1 MKARFLIALILGL
14 LGVGVPL
21 AAVKSHGMPWGFRDR
36 AAVVLHTAGAVEL
49 FASTGVA
56 GASPSAKQLQA
67 GQGLHPSDE
76 LRVGVL
82 SMATLRFPSADVDL
96 HDGARVTVDE
106 GRVELARG
114 SLAVVVGSGALTL
127 TSEPFSFR
135 ATLTP
140 GRYRALSDGR
150 DLLSVVVLDGRIDVE
165 NGDAARAGDLL
176 LVERGGR
183 VTRGGPLA
191 APTCAVRCRV
201 LGPGN
206 ALAEGELPR
215 HAMGWMNGTFVFADA
230 RSKFSAPLALDGDQ
244 GTAVLFVR
252 DVVGNTCK
260 ADVRCAP

>member
-1 MKARFLIALILGL
+1 MKARFLVALILGL

-36 AAVVLHTAGAVEL
+36 TAVVLHTAGAVEL
-49 FASTGVA
+49 FSSGAE
-56 GASPSAKQLQA
+56 GASPSARQA
-67 GQGLHPSDE
+67 AAGVGLHPKDE

-82 SMATLRFPSADVDL
+82 SMATLRFPTADVDL

-127 TSEPFSFR
+127 SSEPFSFR

-176 LVERGGR
+176 LVERGGK
-183 VTRGGPLA
+183 VTRGAPPA
-191 APTCAVRCRV
+191 PPTCAVGCRV

-206 ALAEGELPR
+206 AIAEGELPR
-215 HAMGWMNGTFVFADA
+215 HAMGWMNGTFVFGDA
-230 RSKFSAPLALDGDQ
+230 RSKFSAPLALEGDV
-244 GTAVLFVR
+244 GSVVLFVR

-260 ADVRCAP
+260 ADARCAP